1 MQVMLDTHALVWYLV
16 APNRLGGR
24 ACGALESAD
33 AGEATALIPAV
44 VMAEL
49 IMIAEKRRIP
59 GFALPEL
66 EHVYDAVC
74 RHPNF
79 RLLSLD
85 VQTVWSARALNAI
98 PDIFDR
104 LLVAEAR
111 RIDAPILTCD
121 RVICDS
127 GLVQTIWD

>member
-1 MQVMLDTHALVWYLV
+1 MHVMLDTHALVWYLV
-16 APNRLGGR
+16 APNRLGSR
-24 ACGALESAD
+24 ACATLESAE
-33 AGEATALIPAV
+33 AGKATAYIPAV

-49 IMIAEKRRIP
+49 IMIAEKRRVP

-66 EHVYDAVC
+66 ELVYDAAC

-85 VQTVWSARALNAI
+85 VQTIWSARTLRAI

-111 RIDAPILTCD
+111 KINVPLLTCD
-121 RVICDS
+121 PVICDS
-127 GLVQTIWD
+127 SLVEVIWD

>member
-16 APNRLGGR
+16 APNRLGSR

-33 AGEATALIPAV
+33 AGEATAFIPAV

-49 IMIAEKRRIP
+49 IMIAEKWRVP
-59 GFALPEL
+59 GFALPNL

-79 RLLSLD
+79 RLLSLE
-85 VQTVWSARALNAI
+85 VQTV
-98 PDIFDR
+98 
-104 LLVAEAR
+104 
-111 RIDAPILTCD
+111 LTSNSTPV
-121 RVICDS
+121 R
-127 GLVQTIWD
+127 T